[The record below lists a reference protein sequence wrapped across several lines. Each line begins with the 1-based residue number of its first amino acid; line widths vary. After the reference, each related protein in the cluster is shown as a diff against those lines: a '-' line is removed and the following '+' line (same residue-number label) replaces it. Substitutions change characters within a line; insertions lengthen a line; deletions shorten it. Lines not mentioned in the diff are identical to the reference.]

1 MTTVRP
7 TSSRNF
13 IQVLDCEKRGYFRL
27 DLDLPAIE
35 VLVYQSLV
43 TSVKNLQNLIVLWK
57 KNLEKIKIFRMEDH
71 NTRIYCRFSSILP
84 PQLEKTKYF

>member
-1 MTTVRP
+1 MFSPHMKWSEIMYNWMTTVRP

-13 IQVLDCEKRGYFRL
+13 IQVLDWENTAI
-27 DLDLPAIE
+27 LDLPAIE

-57 KNLEKIKIFRMEDH
+57 KNLEKNKDFQSGRSQYK
-71 NTRIYCRFSSILP
+71 NL
-84 PQLEKTKYF
+84 L